1 MGALIVVMLW
11 LGINIAIELLGED
24 KPKDNKKLHKKQVIK
39 TPDRNYNF
47 DLFCDTEEANTFCFK
62 KSA

>member
-24 KPKDNKKLHKKQVIK
+24 KPKDNKKLHKKQ
-39 TPDRNYNF
+39 D
-47 DLFCDTEEANTFCFK
+47 
-62 KSA
+62 